1 MMKKQS
7 GITLIAL
14 VITVIILLIIV
25 SIGVYEG
32 KTAINNVNIQTLETN
47 MLTIRAKAKSYGEE
61 LEAEIWDLS
70 DTERTD
76 KINELLSS
84 YGMTE
89 ITIDSNI
96 SNQLSSEISS
106 DYVAYEISEML
117 SNNGLSDLQ
126 EEVGDGQYIVIYNS
140 SDYTQL
146 DIAYTDG
153 ITYNDITYY
162 TLSALQNRN
171 SED

>member
-1 MMKKQS
+1 MKKQS

-61 LEAEIWDLS
+61 LETEIWALS

-76 KINELLSS
+76 KINEFLSS

-162 TLSALQNRN
+162 TLSALQNRD